1 MLTSSIIT
9 YITIHLIRSIITYN
23 FIYSFDTISFYKSL
37 YNVFR
42 YKLIY
47 YFNGIIISK
56 SSIDTISILFNSF
69 NCKIKLKLENSRV
82 LS

>member
-9 YITIHLIRSIITYN
+9 YITIHLIHSIITYN

-37 YNVFR
+37 YDVFR
-42 YKLIY
+42 YKP
-47 YFNGIIISK
+47 
-56 SSIDTISILFNSF
+56 SIDIISILFNVF

>member
-9 YITIHLIRSIITYN
+9 YITIHLISSISYN

-42 YKLIY
+42 YKPIY
-47 YFNGIIISK
+47 YFDDVIISK
-56 SSIDTISILFNSF
+56 PSIDTISILFNSF
-69 NCKIKLKLENSRV
+69 NCKIKLKLKNSRV

>member
-9 YITIHLIRSIITYN
+9 YITIHLISSISYN

-42 YKLIY
+42 YKPIY
-47 YFNGIIISK
+47 YFDDVIISK

-69 NCKIKLKLENSRV
+69 NCKIKLKLKNSRV

>member
-37 YNVFR
+37 YNVFT
-42 YKLIY
+42 YKPIY
-47 YFNGIIISK
+47 YFYDVIISK
-56 SSIDTISILFNSF
+56 SSIDTISILFNFF